1 MKRMVVI
8 DDIHLY
14 LMNDQ
19 TGWCDQERR
28 PKSFVLEQC
37 IGSAPWS
44 LHYRRSDGEVIQLDP
59 LQGPDE
65 IRRDFSRLKRQCR
78 SVIKDR
84 RPEMVNRVCFTE
96 ANYTAANIV
105 SKIVRDVPRVNLSD
119 RVFVCT
125 RTSFS
130 EITSYASNIQIYVVL
145 EDQQIPCAVYYI
157 NANEAKTYLHIGD
170 IPGLD
175 LALARLP
182 PHFLIS
188 KLDYEQLSPLRSCF
202 ENYLTKLVPMP
213 VCKRLTNDILKSF
226 KLTNVAQNMLLQR
239 LYSLGAECDW
249 GVESGVIVDVLIQFL
264 ILLHKTLSKFSNDEL
279 KACQNRALLFDILVG
294 VLVVSCKLAADISV
308 IQNSEFAM
316 RSDADG
322 LDAQRVNHM
331 ELVVI
336 SRNQYSFW
344 MTETELKQ
352 VADRLDSQRKKH
364 ANSRG
369 SRYQLWFKSASQ
381 SQENGH
387 ELKGMPKRIEGRK

>member
-1 MKRMVVI
+1 MVVV

-19 TGWCDQERR
+19 AGWCDQAQK

-44 LHYRRSDGEVIQLDP
+44 LHYRRSDGQVIQLDP
-59 LQGPDE
+59 LKGPDE

-84 RPEMVNRVCFTE
+84 RPEMVNRVFFKD

-105 SKIVRDVPRVNLSD
+105 SKIVRDVPRVKLYD

-145 EDQQIPCAVYYI
+145 EDQQIPFALYYI
-157 NANEAKTYLHIGD
+157 NANNAETNLNVGD

-175 LALARLP
+175 ITLARLP
-182 PHFLIS
+182 PHYLIS
-188 KLDYEQLSPLRSCF
+188 KLNDEQLSPLRSCF

-213 VCKRLTNDILKSF
+213 VCKRLTHDILKSF
-226 KLTNVAQNMLLQR
+226 KLTNVSQNLLLQR

-264 ILLHKTLSKFSNDEL
+264 ILLQKTFSKLSNDEL
-279 KACQNRALLFDILVG
+279 KACQNQAYLFDLLVG

-331 ELVVI
+331 ERVVL
-336 SRNQYSFW
+336 SRNQHSFW

-352 VADRLDSQRKKH
+352 VADQLDSQRKKH

-381 SQENGH
+381 PQENGH
-387 ELKGMPKRIEGRK
+387 ELKEMPKRIERGK